1 MALSQP
7 VEKTQEAPEMEVKD
21 TRNAASFKFNAQAP
35 EFVPRSHT
43 QMPISGYF
51 YPCFHFLGDTASPDW
66 FYIGD
71 QEIPPY
77 LISNPNI
84 PISNRSKNVLPDELQ
99 QKIIKQVVCPA
110 HSLYFIG
117 FALYHFMIYLIM
129 DNQF

>member
-1 MALSQP
+1 MAQAQP

-99 QKIIKQVVCPA
+99 QKIIKQVVCSA
-110 HSLYFIG
+110 HSLSFIG
-117 FALYHFMIYLIM
+117 FALCHFMIYLII